1 MFFQAHRVSL
11 QTESSSEETCI
22 VVKFI
27 SMAFSSLQS
36 RFAQVFHFLGA
47 SFLEIF
53 IRNQCQQMIGEKATI
68 HGVSVQ
74 VPNVTIIFSFLF
86 CYKRGGWRLEEKNS
100 VDEII

>member
-68 HGVSVQ
+68 HGVSKCAGAKCDYH
-74 VPNVTIIFSFLF
+74 IFLF
-86 CYKRGGWRLEEKNS
+86 ILLQERRLEIRRKKFCR
-100 VDEII
+100 